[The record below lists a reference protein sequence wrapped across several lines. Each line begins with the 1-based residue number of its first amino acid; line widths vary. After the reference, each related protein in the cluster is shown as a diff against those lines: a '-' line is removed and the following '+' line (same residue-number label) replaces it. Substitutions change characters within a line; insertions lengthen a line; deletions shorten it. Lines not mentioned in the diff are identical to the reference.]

1 MEKEKLDMQ
10 SHVLDFEPHGALFVP
25 DEDPLRFYVA
35 LAELAMERLPE
46 GGYLA
51 LEINQA
57 FGEET
62 RELLIQKGFSTVT
75 LYPDFFGKDRIIL
88 AQK

>member
-1 MEKEKLDMQ
+1 M
-10 SHVLDFEPHGALFVP
+10 P
-25 DEDPLRFYVA
+25 DEDPLKFYGA
-35 LAELAMERLPE
+35 LAEFGMERLCA

-62 RELLIQKGFSTVT
+62 RGLLIQKGFSTVT
-75 LYPDFFGKDRIIL
+75 LYPDFFGKDRMIL